1 VSSNNCPPGLESAV
15 LEDIGALVIV
25 AGVLGSALLAAV
37 DALSP
42 EIDVDPLVLVI
53 VTAISLVAGL
63 ALITV
68 APIVTA
74 LYCQAQTLGLGLTV
88 GITAI
93 LLVVAGGIGFYAY
106 EKSKGART
114 STGTSRGG

>member
-1 VSSNNCPPGLESAV
+1 V
-15 LEDIGALVIV
+15 LIV
-25 AGVLGSALLAAV
+25 
-37 DALSP
+37 
-42 EIDVDPLVLVI
+42 
-53 VTAISLVAGL
+53 VTAVSVIAGL

-93 LLVVAGGIGFYAY
+93 LLAAAGGIGFYAY
-106 EKSKGART
+106 EKSKSVRT